1 MPVSY
6 VVNRIKGLILII
18 LNMFKRVMC
27 IFNKRRRK
35 PSGDVI
41 MESVIT
47 ESSSDRSR
55 EKMIP
60 WNSWDENKPVT
71 VEDHIEQYRKSLTKL
86 RSASEEIAHE
96 PDFFNDMTPEINT
109 SNSLKL
115 NFRPVTNLQQQQK
128 VTFDIQENFDSL
140 LLSPPGLGDILDEDE
155 DPSSTGWDADSEDIN
170 AVLKQ
175 QKMEERRKRSL
186 RSGE

>member
-1 MPVSY
+1 
-6 VVNRIKGLILII
+6 
-18 LNMFKRVMC
+18 
-27 IFNKRRRK
+27 
-35 PSGDVI
+35 
-41 MESVIT
+41 
-47 ESSSDRSR
+47 
-55 EKMIP
+55 
-60 WNSWDENKPVT
+60 
-71 VEDHIEQYRKSLTKL
+71 
-86 RSASEEIAHE
+86 
-96 PDFFNDMTPEINT
+96 MTPEIKT

-115 NFRPVTNLQQQQK
+115 NFRPVPGLQQQQK

-155 DPSSTGWDADSEDIN
+155 APASTGWDADSNEDMN

>member
-1 MPVSY
+1 MEC
-6 VVNRIKGLILII
+6 VV
-18 LNMFKRVMC
+18 
-27 IFNKRRRK
+27 
-35 PSGDVI
+35 
-41 MESVIT
+41 T
-47 ESSSDRSR
+47 ESSTDKNRD
-55 EKMIP
+55 KMIP
-60 WNSWDENKPVT
+60 WNTWEENKPAT

-86 RSASEEIAHE
+86 RSASEEIAHNE
-96 PDFFNDMTPEINT
+96 PDFFNVIVHCVHLIFNIYLQFSSFLKDMTPEIKT

-115 NFRPVTNLQQQQK
+115 NFRPLPSLQQQQK

-140 LLSPPGLGDILDEDE
+140 LLSPPGLGDIIDEDE
-155 DPSSTGWDADSEDIN
+155 EPTPTGWDADADDIN

>member
-96 PDFFNDMTPEINT
+96 PDFFNV
-109 SNSLKL
+109 SLY
-115 NFRPVTNLQQQQK
+115 
-128 VTFDIQENFDSL
+128 
-140 LLSPPGLGDILDEDE
+140 
-155 DPSSTGWDADSEDIN
+155 
-170 AVLKQ
+170 
-175 QKMEERRKRSL
+175 
-186 RSGE
+186 

>member
-1 MPVSY
+1 MPISY
-6 VVNRIKGLILII
+6 FVNRIKGLILII
-18 LNMFKRVMC
+18 LNVFKRVMC

-41 MESVIT
+41 MECVVT
-47 ESSSDRSR
+47 ESSTDKNRD
-55 EKMIP
+55 KMIP
-60 WNSWDENKPVT
+60 WNTWEEKPAT

-96 PDFFNDMTPEINT
+96 PDFFNDMTPEIKT

-115 NFRPVTNLQQQQK
+115 NFRPLPNQQQQQK

-140 LLSPPGLGDILDEDE
+140 LLSPPGLGEIVDEDE
-155 DPSSTGWDADSEDIN
+155 DPTSTGWDADAEDIN

>member
-1 MPVSY
+1 MPISY

-35 PSGDVI
+35 PSGDIV
-41 MESVIT
+41 MESVVT
-47 ESSSDRSR
+47 DGSTDRSR

-96 PDFFNDMTPEINT
+96 PDFFNVSLCTFNT
-109 SNSLKL
+109 YNILK
-115 NFRPVTNLQQQQK
+115 T
-128 VTFDIQENFDSL
+128 
-140 LLSPPGLGDILDEDE
+140 ILFI
-155 DPSSTGWDADSEDIN
+155 TGYDT
-170 AVLKQ
+170 
-175 QKMEERRKRSL
+175 
-186 RSGE
+186 